1 MHCFSLLVQFNVR
14 LVQCTCKLV
23 AIKVRDYNVRVILT
37 LFTNKVLVTTFNISL
52 VVLIRDHGSVR
63 ERKKHT
69 TFYTSC
75 KNLLL
80 RDESTRKHE
89 RSTNALFIAIV
100 AYCTY
105 SPSFCYSN
113 NNNVNIIIIYLDK
126 CVGHSLINL
135 SYNTTL
141 ILRIG
146 IKYFSIIL
154 NSSIRFNS
162 IPIDWI
168 QKENQFSKEVVN
180 TCMYRTLEF

>member
-135 SYNTTL
+135 LYDTTL
-141 ILRIG
+141 ILRIELLS
-146 IKYFSIIL
+146 ISQSFSTAQFDLIL
-154 NSSIRFNS
+154 FRLIGF
-162 IPIDWI
+162 
-168 QKENQFSKEVVN
+168 K
-180 TCMYRTLEF
+180 